1 MSPLATFDTV
11 EQQIEVGEMRHDDH
25 LRLKMGLPKWF
36 KEDNDQGISGE
47 WGTAVWYSICF
58 SLKSRE
64 DLNKVEVESSVRTK
78 RPTSSK
84 IDGNSWHGYVTK

>member
-36 KEDNDQGISGE
+36 KEDNDQGISGVMVE
-47 WGTAVWYSICF
+47 QYFYCC
-58 SLKSRE
+58 
-64 DLNKVEVESSVRTK
+64 LNLFATK
-78 RPTSSK
+78 
-84 IDGNSWHGYVTK
+84 